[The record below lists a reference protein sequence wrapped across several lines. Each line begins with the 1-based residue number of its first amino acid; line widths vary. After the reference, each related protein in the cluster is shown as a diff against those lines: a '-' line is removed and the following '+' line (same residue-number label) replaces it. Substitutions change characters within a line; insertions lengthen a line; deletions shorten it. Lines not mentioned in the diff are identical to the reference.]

1 MLFRSLQDNR
11 LWTLTVVAG
20 LSILAIL
27 GYLVMTPLSS
37 ENGTIN
43 QVEGGLE
50 TAVNKFSAIRANPG
64 DDIVTE
70 PDPNT

>member
-1 MLFRSLQDNR
+1 MPLKDNK

-27 GYLVMTPLSS
+27 AYLVMAPLSS
-37 ENGTIN
+37 ESGTIN
-43 QVEGGLE
+43 QVETGLE
-50 TAVNKFSAIRANPG
+50 TAVNKFDAIRADPES
-64 DDIVTE
+64 DAVTE